1 MRERLL
7 AWLTLKFGQA
17 SATLRKSSS
26 VLEEISQHPTDLPY
40 ISSGIVVIANRPK
53 NIRIHL
59 AIFRVRFH
67 LLRFN
72 FIWEFL
78 RRWVRS
84 APEELP
90 IRIRTTSFRAC
101 GIGQGS
107 VASFWELGWAGF
119 AEFFFYTR

>member
-1 MRERLL
+1 LRDP
-7 AWLTLKFGQA
+7 LKHQNPSGDIPC
-17 SATLRKSSS
+17 SLSS
-26 VLEEISQHPTDLPY
+26 VAFQ
-40 ISSGIVVIANRPK
+40 
-53 NIRIHL
+53 
-59 AIFRVRFH
+59 
-67 LLRFN
+67 
-72 FIWEFL
+72 FIWKLL

-119 AEFFFYTR
+119 AQFFFDTRKQAGDWRGTGVREVQRAVDGDCSEGLLSFDAPECTWCPQAPEF